1 MKFAVERVEQAL
13 NEAGEPDG
21 HGEGQRWT
29 PSYIVGGR
37 WLDSSKGFNI
47 REGEFV
53 FVKGN
58 FKKPPVE
65 GTTEDFTVKTKKDD
79 PSKSINFKYQWPDGN
94 EAWVKVIGRSEQS
107 RDMSRAGNAY
117 NGAQNAQRAPQSHAN
132 TAQAAKPVPTMTQAV
147 AVLRECVAAVEGW
160 GSDAHAT
167 TLFLGRLRGD
177 IRRDPSQAEIEAEK
191 KRAEEAA
198 AAAAAEAQRLADEAA
213 ARARAAAGPAGYEP
227 SEVDDGGDI
236 PF

>member
-1 MKFAVERVEQAL
+1 MIVTVKEIVEQDSFETQHGTLYGVKFVAEDEHGDAHWL
-13 NEAGEPDG
+13 GVNAKKEGAVRVGDRFGFLASGKTAGKWTLGKREQGTLVPGAGSPNPYREAGD
-21 HGEGQRWT
+21 
-29 PSYIVGGR
+29 
-37 WLDSSKGFNI
+37 
-47 REGEFV
+47 
-53 FVKGN
+53 
-58 FKKPPVE
+58 
-65 GTTEDFTVKTKKDD
+65 
-79 PSKSINFKYQWPDGN
+79 KYGPK
-94 EAWVKVIGRSEQS
+94 ASH
-107 RDMSRAGNAY
+107 
-117 NGAQNAQRAPQSHAN
+117 NGS
-132 TAQAAKPVPTMTQAV
+132 TGAQAAKPVPTMSQAV

-177 IRRDPSQAEIEAEK
+177 IRRDPSQAEIEADK

-227 SEVDDGGDI
+227 SEIDDGRDI